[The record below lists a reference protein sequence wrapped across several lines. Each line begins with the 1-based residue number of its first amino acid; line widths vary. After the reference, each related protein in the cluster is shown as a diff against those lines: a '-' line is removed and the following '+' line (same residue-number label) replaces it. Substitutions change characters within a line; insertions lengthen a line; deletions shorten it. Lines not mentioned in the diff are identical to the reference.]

1 MLDRSGKHAR
11 PLLYHSGRKGDPRQ
25 RKNGLVAAVL
35 EHAVGIFERYAF
47 APDLEG
53 RRIFADID
61 SWFASNDVDDPF
73 AFVSVCAV
81 LGLDV
86 AYVRSGLRQWRAS
99 HQEALRGT
107 PNLSRLLSRQS
118 ASHAVSHLRAVR
130 HLPPA
135 ALRVV
140 PPAGA
145 RLLSRMHGRR
155 TRGR

>member
-1 MLDRSGKHAR
+1 
-11 PLLYHSGRKGDPRQ
+11 LLYHSGRPGDPRQ
-25 RKNGLVAAVL
+25 GRNGLVVAVL

-47 APDLEG
+47 APDLDG

-61 SWFASNDVDDPF
+61 SWFASNDIDDPF

-99 HQEALRGT
+99 HQEALRVK
-107 PNLSRLLSRQS
+107 PNLSGLPPRQP
-118 ASHAVSHLRAVR
+118 ASHAASHVRAVR
-130 HLPPA
+130 YLPPA

-145 RLLSRMHGRR
+145 RPLSRTRGGR